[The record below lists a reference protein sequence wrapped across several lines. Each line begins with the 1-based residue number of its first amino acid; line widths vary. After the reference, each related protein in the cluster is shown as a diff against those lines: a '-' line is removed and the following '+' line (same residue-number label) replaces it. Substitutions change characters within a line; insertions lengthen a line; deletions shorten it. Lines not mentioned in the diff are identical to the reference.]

1 MGWASRHIERLLR
14 GETVVF
20 RPRGQS
26 MRGKIESGQ
35 RCTVAPVDPATLAV
49 GDVVLCRVNGNELL
63 HLVQATCGQR
73 FLIGNNRGGTN
84 GWTTAVF
91 GRCTNVEA

>member
-1 MGWASRHIERLLR
+1 MGWASRHIERLQA

-20 RPRGQS
+20 RPHGRS
-26 MRGKIESGQ
+26 MRGRIESGQ

-63 HLVQATCGQR
+63 HLVQAIDGQR

-84 GWTTAVF
+84 GWTTAVY
-91 GRCTNVEA
+91 GRCVKVEA